1 MTPSTTVEVDNKI
14 ETFLNGCPGPIQGII
29 RPLVNPLLE
38 CIDWVAG
45 DPDDL
50 IRAADVW
57 DRAAAEVRAIAD
69 EQGTSRATV
78 NGVWQ
83 GPANEK
89 FNGRLTEVEEAIRKI
104 AQNVQDTSGLLV
116 QAAKGC
122 VDAANLIID
131 LIIDLI
137 MMLVA
142 DLLVSLALSAIS
154 FGASLAAGAAKAAGE
169 AAMTA
174 TRVTKVMTKLGEL
187 LKKLSDLLKRL
198 ADAAKLYKEVINALK
213 ALKKEAGLI
222 KGIPWGVAKSV
233 VSLPVR
239 AGLGAAIGESVP
251 GGPAG
256 GVFNM
261 GKDVYKYATRD
272 DE

>member
-1 MTPSTTVEVDNKI
+1 MSPSETVEVNNKI
-14 ETFLNGCPGPIQGII
+14 ETFLNGCPGPVQAII
-29 RPLVNPLLE
+29 RPLLSPLLE
-38 CIDWVAG
+38 AIDWVAG
-45 DPDDL
+45 DPNDL

-57 DRAAAEVRAIAD
+57 DKASNEIRDIATD
-69 EQGTSRATV
+69 QTSSRQTV
-78 NGVWQ
+78 MGLWQ
-83 GPANEK
+83 GPASEGFDKRMTEIEK
-89 FNGRLTEVEEAIRKI
+89 AFGQI

-116 QAAKGC
+116 EAAKGC

-142 DLLVSLALSAIS
+142 DLLVSLALSVVT
-154 FGASLAAGAAKAAGE
+154 FGASMLAGAAEAAAE
-169 AAMTA
+169 AAMA
-174 TRVTKVMTKLGEL
+174 STRVVKIMAKLAEILNKIASL
-187 LKKLSDLLKRL
+187 LRKL
-198 ADAAKLYKEVINALK
+198 AEAAKTYKEVINALK
-213 ALKKEAGLI
+213 ALKKEAGFI

-239 AGLGAAIGESVP
+239 AGVGAIVGESVP

-261 GKDVYKYATRD
+261 GKDVYNYATKD
-272 DE
+272 D